1 MGISRV
7 ELSRLLLYN
16 CTTEQKNA
24 MFFTRTSNG
33 QRKRNSMGLGRKIT
47 KLPEGITERI
57 HFNDISSLS

>member
-1 MGISRV
+1 MGISR
-7 ELSRLLLYN
+7 LQLPRLLLYN
-16 CTTEQKNA
+16 CTTELKNA

-33 QRKRNSMGLGRKIT
+33 QRKRNSMELGWKIT